1 MQNVLRAIGVLF
13 VTGLSFN
20 VWAKNEDSGCEL
32 QLEANDRMQFVQKQ
46 LMVDSACETVSIC

>member
-1 MQNVLRAIGVLF
+1 MQKVLRAIGVLF

-20 VWAKNEDSGCEL
+20 VWANNEGSACEL

-46 LMVDSACETVSIC
+46 LMVD